1 MSSGKPTSLT
11 KAALFFLAWFTG
23 LTALWAALA
32 ERYYDPLIIELSRIV
47 LATIEGDP
55 MTGTIELQG
64 FDALVSHRGRA
75 AAIPAQRL
83 ELRTHENNT
92 PLLLALILATPWLP
106 WRGRLKTALVALPLL
121 CATHVFHFTISVHWL
136 YAWENVGP
144 YRVTD
149 LSYLNKTFLESL
161 DNPAQVRKYIV
172 NYTYHFYTHV
182 GRLLMPIL
190 LWMVFAAT
198 PPRRQGPGGLGEK
211 RHP

>member
-1 MSSGKPTSLT
+1 
-11 KAALFFLAWFTG
+11 
-23 LTALWAALA
+23 
-32 ERYYDPLIIELSRIV
+32 
-47 LATIEGDP
+47 
-55 MTGTIELQG
+55 MTGKIELQG
-64 FDALVSHRGRA
+64 FDAVVSHRGRA

-92 PLLLALILATPWLP
+92 PLLLALILATPWLS
-106 WRGRLKTALVALPLL
+106 WRGRLKTALAALPLL
-121 CATHVFHFTISVHWL
+121 CATHVFHFVVSVHWL

-149 LSYLNKTFLESL
+149 LSYLKRTFWQSL
-161 DNPAQVRKYIV
+161 DNPAQVRKYVV

-190 LWMVFAAT
+190 LWMVFAAI
-198 PPRRQGPGGLGEK
+198 PPRWRGPGGLEKK